1 LIVGIMPRLNT
12 SIDADAYM
20 FFLTAMVPNTR
31 ILVVLRS
38 AAGSVGIQIAMVN
51 GAAFGFDA

>member
-1 LIVGIMPRLNT
+1 MPRLNT